1 MGEEGAQVA
10 PLFLWLVGVNR
21 WRTYEPCL
29 WRQSL

>member
-29 WRQSL
+29 